1 MTKLNYKFALLYAEN
16 LRSLSYLKF
25 LKINNFI
32 PTKIIV
38 IPNNE
43 VTKNINRGHRKQI
56 NNLKKILNYFR
67 KKTLIINLKNKKKKI
82 LENIKDIEEDYIVF
96 AGNYGQILQK
106 QYFNYNKFFI
116 HVHPGNLP
124 DYKGSTT
131 YYYEYLLKNKITF
144 TSIFLDKKLDS
155 GKIIY
160 KKSYSPKKINLEKMD
175 TYYDLIY
182 RSEVLI
188 NTLKLLNK
196 KKIYPVSI
204 KTKNQ
209 SFYVIHPILKHIA
222 ILKAKL

>member
-43 VTKNINRGHRKQI
+43 VTKNINRRHRKQI

-131 YYYEYLLKNKITF
+131 YYYEYLLKNKIIF
-144 TSIFLDKKLDS
+144 T
-155 GKIIY
+155 
-160 KKSYSPKKINLEKMD
+160 
-175 TYYDLIY
+175 
-182 RSEVLI
+182 
-188 NTLKLLNK
+188 
-196 KKIYPVSI
+196 
-204 KTKNQ
+204 
-209 SFYVIHPILKHIA
+209 
-222 ILKAKL
+222 

>member
-25 LKINNFI
+25 LKKNNFI

-43 VTKNINRGHRKQI
+43 ITKNINRGHRKKI

-82 LENIKDIEEDYIVF
+82 LENIKNIEDDYIIF
-96 AGNYGQILQK
+96 AGNYGQILKK

-144 TSIFLDKKLDS
+144 TSIFLDEKLDS
-155 GKIIY
+155 GRIIY

-196 KKIYPVSI
+196 KKIYQVSI

>member
-25 LKINNFI
+25 LKKNNFI

-38 IPNNE
+38 ISNNE
-43 VTKNINRGHRKQI
+43 VTKNINRRHRKKI
-56 NNLKKILNYFR
+56 NNLKKILDYFR
-67 KKTLIINLKNKKKKI
+67 KKALVINLKNKKEKI
-82 LENIKDIEEDYIVF
+82 LENLKDIEEEYIIF

-106 QYFNYNKFFI
+106 QYFNFNKFFI

-155 GKIIY
+155 GRIIY

-196 KKIYPVSI
+196 KKIYSDPI